1 MSTWT
6 AGVPLLDGGQRSEVL
21 DTLITVLGQVYAHLP
36 AKKAAYAHDPVQA
49 LTLLRTRSDALS
61 DSDFHLA
68 VTGIVTGLRDAHT
81 RYVGPAAVRGHV
93 AALPFLVEQYGPYD
107 APSFLVTKVA
117 AELTQHDPDFQPG
130 VRLDWWNAVPFAR
143 AVDLY
148 ADRETGGRPDSRRAR
163 ALESMTFRAL
173 DYGPP
178 PDEQWVD
185 VGYRT
190 PRGKRGM
197 IELPWTLLQPGK
209 APTASRPGGHAGLR
223 QATDLAA
230 EAVRRAKK
238 QLFAAELWAA
248 ESRRAAG
255 HPADIATSTGG
266 RGPRGAGQTDW
277 IATTFQDA
285 LAARAIN
292 ARTGYLRI
300 WSFDVDDDQA
310 FLDEA
315 VRLLGL
321 LPQGGLVVDLR
332 GNPGGLIWAA
342 ERMLQLF
349 TARPI
354 SPTRFSLVATPA
366 TRQMAASPF
375 NQLDLAPW
383 ADSLDQAISTGDQY
397 AQPLPL
403 TDPSWCNDTP
413 RAYAGPAVA
422 VVDANTYSSG
432 DLFTAGWVDHE
443 IGPLVTVGLATGA
456 GGANVWTSAQLRDA
470 LTGTDFQFDPLPAGV
485 GFSLAVRRA
494 IRSAAGDGIPIED
507 LGISGTPYDMTR
519 DDLLKSNRDL
529 IRHCLETLDQ

>member
-1 MSTWT
+1 
-6 AGVPLLDGGQRSEVL
+6 
-21 DTLITVLGQVYAHLP
+21 
-36 AKKAAYAHDPVQA
+36 
-49 LTLLRTRSDALS
+49 
-61 DSDFHLA
+61 
-68 VTGIVTGLRDAHT
+68 
-81 RYVGPAAVRGHV
+81 
-93 AALPFLVEQYGPYD
+93 
-107 APSFLVTKVA
+107 
-117 AELTQHDPDFQPG
+117 
-130 VRLDWWNAVPFAR
+130 
-143 AVDLY
+143 
-148 ADRETGGRPDSRRAR
+148 
-163 ALESMTFRAL
+163 
-173 DYGPP
+173 
-178 PDEQWVD
+178 
-185 VGYRT
+185 
-190 PRGKRGM
+190 
-197 IELPWTLLQPGK
+197 
-209 APTASRPGGHAGLR
+209 
-223 QATDLAA
+223 
-230 EAVRRAKK
+230 
-238 QLFAAELWAA
+238 
-248 ESRRAAG
+248 
-255 HPADIATSTGG
+255 
-266 RGPRGAGQTDW
+266 
-277 IATTFQDA
+277 
-285 LAARAIN
+285 
-292 ARTGYLRI
+292 
-300 WSFDVDDDQA
+300 
-310 FLDEA
+310 
-315 VRLLGL
+315 
-321 LPQGGLVVDLR
+321 VVDLR

-529 IRHCLETLDQ
+529 IRHCLETLYQ

>member
-1 MSTWT
+1 MS
-6 AGVPLLDGGQRSEVL
+6 APRRPECRLLDGGQRAQVV

-36 AKKAAYAHDPVQA
+36 AKRAAYAHDPVQA

-117 AELTQHDPDFQPG
+117 AELTEHDPDFQPG
-130 VRLDWWNAVPFAR
+130 VRLEWWNAVPFAR

-190 PRGKRGM
+190 AKGQAGDGRAAVDPARSPAGPRPPR
-197 IELPWTLLQPGK
+197 
-209 APTASRPGGHAGLR
+209 RPGSHAGLR

-255 HPADIATSTGG
+255 HPADVAGRPGQPTGRAR
-266 RGPRGAGQTDW
+266 RGSP
-277 IATTFQDA
+277 TTFQDT
-285 LAARAIN
+285 LAARPIN
-292 ARTGYLRI
+292 STDRLPADLVVRRRGRPG
-300 WSFDVDDDQA
+300 VPGRGA
-310 FLDEA
+310 
-315 VRLLGL
+315 RLLGL
-321 LPQGGLVVDLR
+321 LPQGGLIVDLR

-349 TARPI
+349 TGVADLAHPVLPRRDAGDPADGGQPVQPARPGAVGRLAR
-354 SPTRFSLVATPA
+354 PGHLDRGPVRAAAAADRPGLVQRHAPGLPRPGGGRRR
-366 TRQMAASPF
+366 RQHLLLRRPVHGR
-375 NQLDLAPW
+375 L
-383 ADSLDQAISTGDQY
+383 GR
-397 AQPLPL
+397 
-403 TDPSWCNDTP
+403 P
-413 RAYAGPAVA
+413 R
-422 VVDANTYSSG
+422 
-432 DLFTAGWVDHE
+432 
-443 IGPLVTVGLATGA
+443 
-456 GGANVWTSAQLRDA
+456 
-470 LTGTDFQFDPLPAGV
+470 
-485 GFSLAVRRA
+485 
-494 IRSAAGDGIPIED
+494 RSAR
-507 LGISGTPYDMTR
+507 S
-519 DDLLKSNRDL
+519 
-529 IRHCLETLDQ
+529 